1 MKIIVVHQYAVPD
14 SRPGAN
20 RCFGLSR
27 ELVRLGHEVVV
38 VSAAFNHFGGGTVIV
53 DAHAPVLE
61 NHDGVHFLWI
71 PVPSHEG
78 NSVRRI
84 FNLLAFAWRV
94 SRLSRHPVL
103 YGANIVLGSSPY
115 PSCALAAAYLAQ
127 RMHVPFALEV
137 RDLWPETLVALKG
150 LSRANP
156 VVVALRAVEW
166 LLYRQARRIVTPLG
180 GSERYFA
187 LKNVEPER
195 VVWIPNGVDFNLLPQ
210 DRTSPKGAFKIYYA
224 GAIGAPNA
232 VDTLLDVAERVLRAK
247 GPDEVQFHFLG
258 EGTQKSALVQR
269 AHKQCLTNV
278 VFHQG
283 VAKSEVFA
291 KLQDAHAFIVTLRQ
305 SYLYEFGIG
314 LNKLYDYLAMGR
326 PVILGCP
333 PVPEPVSLSGAG
345 IRTPLKMSAP
355 SPTRF
360 FPFCRCRR
368 PRYSRWENAGEP
380 TSGHTTISAFWHGGW
395 RKHWKAS
402 AASRRRAWALAR
414 LLDCPRMLI
423 DSHRSRAR

>member
-1 MKIIVVHQYAVPD
+1 
-14 SRPGAN
+14 
-20 RCFGLSR
+20 
-27 ELVRLGHEVVV
+27 
-38 VSAAFNHFGGGTVIV
+38 
-53 DAHAPVLE
+53 
-61 NHDGVHFLWI
+61 
-71 PVPSHEG
+71 
-78 NSVRRI
+78 
-84 FNLLAFAWRV
+84 
-94 SRLSRHPVL
+94 
-103 YGANIVLGSSPY
+103 
-115 PSCALAAAYLAQ
+115 
-127 RMHVPFALEV
+127 MHVPFALEV

-345 IRTPLKMSAP
+345 IRTPPEDVGALADAVLSLLSMSPPEIQQMGERGRTYVRTHHDFRILA
-355 SPTRF
+355 
-360 FPFCRCRR
+360 RR
-368 PRYSRWENAGEP
+368 LEETLEGLCGE
-380 TSGHTTISAFWHGGW
+380 SKARVGLS
-395 RKHWKAS
+395 AS
-402 AASRRRAWALAR
+402 A
-414 LLDCPRMLI
+414 
-423 DSHRSRAR
+423 